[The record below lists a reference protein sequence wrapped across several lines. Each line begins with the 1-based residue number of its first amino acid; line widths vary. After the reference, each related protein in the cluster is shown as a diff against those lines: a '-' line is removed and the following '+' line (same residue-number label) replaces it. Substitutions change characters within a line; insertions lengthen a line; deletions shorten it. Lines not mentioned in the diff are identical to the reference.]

1 MSIKPYKDVMH
12 AAIQMAEYKEA
23 AFGAALAMGDQVFA
37 TATSQI
43 NEISDPASHA
53 EIRVIRQ
60 LSEQTGKK
68 DLSGFTLY
76 STCEPCAECAKE
88 IVEHDIQTVIY
99 GCEFFVLIKYKG
111 KFQSIGQVDATEQW
125 NDVDRINGF
134 LSEECEALLQKFL

>member
-1 MSIKPYKDVMH
+1 MRS
-12 AAIQMAEYKEA
+12 AIQMAEYKEA

-37 TATSQI
+37 TATSKI
-43 NEISDPASHA
+43 DEISDPSSHA
-53 EIRVIRQ
+53 EMKAVRQ

-88 IVEHDIQTVIY
+88 IVEHAIQTVIY
-99 GCEFFVLIKYKG
+99 GCEIFVLNKYKG
-111 KFQSIGQVDATEQW
+111 KFQNIGQVDANEQW

-134 LSEECEALLQKFL
+134 LSGECEVLLQKFS